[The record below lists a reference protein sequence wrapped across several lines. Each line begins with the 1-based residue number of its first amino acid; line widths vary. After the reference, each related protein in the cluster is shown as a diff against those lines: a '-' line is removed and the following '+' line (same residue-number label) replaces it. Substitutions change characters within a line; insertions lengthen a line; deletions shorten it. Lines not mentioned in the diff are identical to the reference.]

1 VRRYNSRA
9 KCKKGGVKMAKKQI
23 TVPVITLTGKSGIV
37 AGVIV
42 ALLLLVIGAATGT
55 EGVAY
60 AGIFI
65 LPLVLFCGGLLS
77 TKEPTPVRVTLLVL
91 GGVLLLAVALTSVMG
106 AAVVGMF

>member
-1 VRRYNSRA
+1 MV
-9 KCKKGGVKMAKKQI
+9 KKQETI
-23 TVPVITLTGKSGIV
+23 SAIILRGRAAVVV
-37 AGVIV
+37 GVIV

-65 LPLVLFCGGLLS
+65 LPLVLFCGGLLLA
-77 TKEPTPVRVTLLVL
+77 EEAAPIRVTLLVL
-91 GGVLLLAVALTSVMG
+91 GGVLLLAIALTSVMG

>member
-1 VRRYNSRA
+1 
-9 KCKKGGVKMAKKQI
+9 MAKKQI
-23 TVPVITLTGKSGIV
+23 TIPAIALSGKAAIV
-37 AGVIV
+37 VGVIV

-65 LPLVLFCGGLLS
+65 LPLVLFCGGLLL
-77 TKEPTPVRVTLLVL
+77 TEETTPIRVTLLVL

>member
-1 VRRYNSRA
+1 
-9 KCKKGGVKMAKKQI
+9 MAKKQI
-23 TVPVITLTGKSGIV
+23 TIPALTLSGKSGIV
-37 AGVIV
+37 VGVIV

-65 LPLVLFCGGLLS
+65 LPLVLFCGGLLL
-77 TKEPTPVRVTLLVL
+77 TEEIAPIRVTLLVL